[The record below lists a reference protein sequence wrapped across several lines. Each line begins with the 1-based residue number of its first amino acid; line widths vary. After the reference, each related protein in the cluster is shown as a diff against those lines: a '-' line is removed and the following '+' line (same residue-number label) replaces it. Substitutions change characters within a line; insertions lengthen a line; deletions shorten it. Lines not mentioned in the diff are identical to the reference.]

1 MSSSAILEQPAAVL
15 VPPSDLDYLRSRD
28 AAGSTYRRMLDAM
41 AEEVRAFAA
50 AFSDDPARLSDW
62 GHKYFCPEDGGRLLW
77 DPKDG
82 TRHRCIVCGRIYSG
96 EPFDSVWT
104 TFYRNEAFQTARKAA
119 VLLAVRGGCE
129 WTAALE
135 KILGFYADEYERF
148 ELHSKD
154 VRVRES
160 VVNGLGAG
168 KIMPQGLN
176 EAILVVRCVQ
186 ALSLARESLSAA
198 FIDRMRRGF
207 LLPAKELLLPQSN
220 RIHNIP
226 CWIDSALGAIGVFEG
241 DDALVRF
248 ALSVRDYGL
257 GAQLSRGVTKDGFWY
272 EGSLHYHFFTLEGVL
287 SFLLL
292 AARAGIRRPKIEA
305 AVERMLVQPFHLA
318 FDSGRL
324 PNPNDGWPDIGLKT
338 YSYVYDLGAALFGP
352 DSAVAALQRA
362 LEGDAAPRSEIP
374 LSRPYYFDDRVSLE
388 RLMFNPRAEDPAPP
402 PVPGAVPT
410 DTGRASAVYRASCF
424 AMLRDQGLNVF
435 LKYGHNGPS
444 HAHPDKMT
452 LEVVANGSYLSR
464 DLSNAGYGAR
474 LCDEWHR
481 TTPAHNTV
489 VVDGADHV
497 SMERGRLLWFDD
509 RKASTRAAG
518 VYPGVDFERAV
529 SLTPAGFRDVF
540 DVVSEAEHVYDWF
553 FHVDGTLLS
562 APDSGAGDLGCA
574 AGGYKHVKGVRSLG
588 SAAALSLSWRFGG
601 GVARCLIESPGAEA
615 FLAVTPDNPVDR
627 SRSTLVLRAR
637 ASVFSFKTTW
647 TIEE

>member
-1 MSSSAILEQPAAVL
+1 MSSSAILEKPAAVL

-28 AAGSTYRRMLDAM
+28 AEGSIYRRMLDTM
-41 AEEVRAFAA
+41 ADEVRAFAA

-96 EPFDSVWT
+96 EPYDSVWT

-119 VLLAVRGGCE
+119 LLLAVRGGTE
-129 WTAALE
+129 WIAAME

-186 ALSLARESLSAA
+186 ALTLARDSLSEA

-374 LSRPYYFDDRVSLE
+374 LSRPYYFDDRISLE

-509 RKASTRAAG
+509 RKASTRAAC

-529 SLTPAGFRDVF
+529 SLTPSGFRDVF
-540 DVVSEAEHVYDWF
+540 DVVSEEEHVYDWF

-562 APDSGAGDLGCA
+562 APESGAGDLGYEE
-574 AGGYKHVKGVRSLG
+574 GGYKHVKGVRSLG